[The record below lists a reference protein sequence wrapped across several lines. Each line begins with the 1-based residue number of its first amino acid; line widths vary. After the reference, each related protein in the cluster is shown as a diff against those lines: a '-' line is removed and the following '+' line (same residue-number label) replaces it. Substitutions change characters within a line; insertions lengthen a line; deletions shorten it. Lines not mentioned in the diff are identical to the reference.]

1 MTTSAKLDT
10 STVTVAPGG
19 RAATSLTVHNTS
31 DIVEG
36 YTLEVVGDC
45 APWTTIEPAK
55 ISLYPGTSQTV
66 TVHLAPPRSPEVRAG
81 EVPLG
86 VRVLPK
92 EHPESVAVP
101 ETTVYVEPFQQL
113 RVELVPQRRRGWRG
127 ARYRTTVRNTGNIP
141 VDVALAGKQEG
152 EDLQFGITPE
162 RQRVEPGARA
172 DARLQVKVRRLIWFG
187 QPTTWPFEVQAT
199 ETVAKALAA
208 PVAVAA
214 TAGAAAA
221 APAAPTASVASTLD
235 PPKPTP
241 VPDPS
246 AVGPVDP
253 LQGEFVQMPLLPRW
267 LLAVLAAL
275 LALILAW
282 FMLVRPAVRSTAQEA
297 ADKAVK
303 NNPTADSQGQQGG
316 GSGTGKNPGGQN
328 TGQSPSAGADGSG
341 TGTDAGSGG
350 ASTGAG
356 STGGGGVADA
366 VPGSGRQSSATID
379 VETGGGTEKAG
390 TYSVPAGKV
399 FGITDAVVANFQGDE
414 GVLTISFGATKVTT
428 IALETF
434 RNQDYHWVT
443 PIRVPENETVTV
455 SVTCA
460 KPGTPASGQQA
471 SGCHEVLNV
480 SGVLSDIKR

>member
-1 MTTSAKLDT
+1 MTTSAKLDI
-10 STVTVAPGG
+10 STVTVTPGG
-19 RAATSLTVHNTS
+19 QATTSLTVHNSS

-45 APWTTIEPAK
+45 APWTTVEPAR

-66 TVHLAPPRSPEVRAG
+66 TVRLAPPRSPDTRAG

-86 VRVLPK
+86 IRVLPK
-92 EHPESVAVP
+92 EHPESVTVP
-101 ETTVYVEPFQQL
+101 ETTVYVEPFQDL
-113 RVELVPQRRRGWRG
+113 RPELLPQRRRGWRS
-127 ARYRTTVRNTGNIP
+127 AKYRASVRNMGNIP
-141 VDVALAGKQEG
+141 VDVAVAGKQEG
-152 EDLQFGITPE
+152 EDLQFAVAPE

-172 DARLQVKVRRLIWFG
+172 ESRVQVKSRRLIWFG
-187 QPTTWPFEVQAT
+187 EPTTWPFEVEVT

-208 PVAVAA
+208 PVAAASSA
-214 TAGAAAA
+214 TASSA
-221 APAAPTASVASTLD
+221 TASSATATSVVSTLD
-235 PPKPTP
+235 APKPTP

-246 AVGPVDP
+246 TVQTPEP
-253 LQGEFVQMPLLPRW
+253 LQGEFVQMPLLPKW

-282 FMLVRPAVRSTAQEA
+282 FMLVRPTVRSTAQEA

-303 NNPTADSQGQQGG
+303 NTPTADSQGQQGG
-316 GSGTGKNPGGQN
+316 NSGTSPGGKNSP
-328 TGQSPSAGADGSG
+328 QSPSAGTDGSG
-341 TGTDAGSGG
+341 ANAGAGSGG
-350 ASTGAG
+350 P
-356 STGGGGVADA
+356 GGGPGGGTGVGVADG
-366 VPGSGRQSSATID
+366 VPGTGRQSSATID
-379 VETGGGTEKAG
+379 VETGGGTEKVG
-390 TYSVPAGKV
+390 TYVVPAGKV

-443 PIRVPENETVTV
+443 PIRIPENETVTM

-471 SGCHEVLNV
+471 AGCHEVLNV
-480 SGVLSDIKR
+480 SGVLSDLKR